1 MTTTRLL
8 PVTDSV
14 AVPMSPDDMTAGQR
28 ERRRHVLETVIGML
42 AEMSPDRIQM
52 REISERSG
60 VALGTLYRYFPAK
73 QHVLAASMVAW
84 NEILA
89 ERLAQEK
96 AAGGRA
102 HGSVLDR
109 VADLYTRQMKAFQRG
124 PNFARLEV
132 ELQTSEDP
140 YVRDTLDER
149 SAANRRALFELMDG
163 VPAERA
169 RLASLSI
176 GSTMLNSLVLWTTGR
191 IGYPEALRNVVDVC
205 HLVLADYAGADA
217 DARLR

>member
-1 MTTTRLL
+1 MI
-8 PVTDSV
+8 DSA

-28 ERRRHVLETVIGML
+28 ERRRHLLDTVIGML
-42 AEMSPDRIQM
+42 AEMRPDRIQM
-52 REISERSG
+52 REVSERSG
-60 VALGTLYRYFPAK
+60 VAMGTLYRYFPAK
-73 QHVLAASMVAW
+73 QHLLAASMVAW

-89 ERLAQEK
+89 ERLAEEK
-96 AAGGRA
+96 AMGGLRGRA
-102 HGSVLDR
+102 DSSVLDR
-109 VADLYTRQMKAFQRG
+109 VVDLYTRQMKAFQRG

-149 SAANRRALFELMDG
+149 SAANRTALFTMMDG

-176 GSTMLNSLVLWTTGR
+176 GSTMLNSLILWTTGR
-191 IGYPEALRNVVDVC
+191 IGFPEALRNVVDVC
-205 HLVLADYAGADA
+205 HLVLVDYTDAGS
-217 DARLR
+217 RPL